1 MSKREIA
8 LNQLSLWFE
17 SQKRVLPWRNDPSP
31 YRVWVS
37 EIMLQQTQVI
47 TVVPY
52 FEKFMQKFPSVEK
65 LAKASEDEVM
75 FLWAGLGYYSRAR
88 NLHQGA
94 KIIVSQGRFPQTRME
109 WLEIPGV
116 GPYTAGA
123 ILSISLNLPEAIL
136 DGNVERVLSRFLKVD
151 RSDGDTAYRKTLWKS
166 SEEFVTTGHR
176 LSIAPRVLN
185 QALMEL
191 GATVCTPK
199 SPRCGDCPVTKHCL
213 AFKSNDQLNFPPKK
227 AKKAWMHVEEKM
239 YCVMNSSH
247 EVLMSQRTQ
256 GAWRAGLWDLL
267 EERPDQ
273 ILIGRLKKL
282 SEVSTQHV
290 VTRHKIKRQTEVWQ
304 IDKARPGFKSRSG
317 SISSDQKFQWVSVD
331 SPQLAIGSA
340 ARKTLSAISIQKRGL

>member
-8 LNQLSLWFE
+8 LNQLSVWFE

-88 NLHQGA
+88 HLHRGA
-94 KIIVSQGRFPQTRME
+94 KMIVSQGRFPQTRAE
-109 WLEIPGV
+109 WLEVPGV

-136 DGNVERVLSRFLKVD
+136 DGNVERVLSRFLKID
-151 RSDGDTAYRKTLWKS
+151 RSQGEACYRKTLWKS
-166 SEEFVTTGHR
+166 SEEFVKQGDQI
-176 LSIAPRVLN
+176 SIHPRVLN

-191 GATVCTPK
+191 GAIVCTPK
-199 SPRCGDCPVTKHCL
+199 APQCGECPIAQHCL
-213 AFKSNDQLNFPPKK
+213 ALKTKDQLNYPPKK
-227 AKKAWMHVEEKM
+227 IKKPWVHVEERM
-239 YCVMNSSH
+239 YCMISSSH
-247 EVLMSQRTQ
+247 EVLLSQRSQ

-267 EERPDQ
+267 EEAPVS
-273 ILIGRLKKL
+273 LLKEGGEKL
-282 SEVSTQHV
+282 FEVSTQHV
-290 VTRHKIKRQTEVWQ
+290 VTRHKIKRQTEVWK
-304 IDKARPGFKSRSG
+304 IKGLKSPSKALQKLKDSE
-317 SISSDQKFQWVSVD
+317 QKFQWVSLD
-331 SPQLAIGSA
+331 SPQIAIGSA
-340 ARKTLSAISIQKRGL
+340 ARKTLKAISAQLTCE